1 MRFLNALEM
10 RVKMKNRSHIY
21 NINGLDI
28 EANLPN
34 IKYDMYNDGYM
45 Y

>member
-1 MRFLNALEM
+1 MRLLNTMKM
-10 RVKMKNRSHIY
+10 RLKMKNRSYIY

-28 EANLPN
+28 DANLPN
-34 IKYDMYNDGYM
+34 IKYKMYNDGYM